1 MPTNPT
7 PSRSAGTTLPR
18 PADRA
23 RWRWAQGRRAAVGG
37 GVLAAVLSL
46 GTAGAGA
53 ATTTKPPAGPHGRL
67 PSGDMRPTA
76 AGRITALSGHD
87 ITIDAPARGMR
98 KQVVTY
104 SNTTTFRKGI
114 GSAGPS
120 ALKVGED
127 IVVMGTRN
135 SNGSVTAR
143 SIMVSPSR
151 PARTRSA
158 PKGSSPP
165 RPRG

>member
-7 PSRSAGTTLPR
+7 PSRTAGTTLPR
-18 PADRA
+18 PSGRA
-23 RWRWAQGRRAAVGG
+23 RWRWAKGHRAAVGG

-46 GTAGAGA
+46 GTAGAA
-53 ATTTKPPAGPHGRL
+53 AATKPPTGPHGRL

-87 ITIDAPARGMR
+87 ITIDAPGKGMR
-98 KQVVTY
+98 TLVVTY
-104 SNTTTFRKGI
+104 SNTTTTFRRGI

-143 SIMVSPSR
+143 SIMIGPSR
-151 PARTRSA
+151 PARTASA